1 MEHSSEQSFKSPT
14 TKFKRIKLSDQVAE
28 DLRRWIARDRMKPG
42 DRLPNERALM
52 DHYGCSKGTI
62 REALKALEVEG
73 LIAMLSGPN
82 GGPEIQPASMDVV
95 MQQLRQYLHFQT
107 LNFKDVYEL
116 RKSLEVTLSLNVV
129 GKLTDEHYFRL
140 QENINVCINASKKH
154 NREIGRS
161 AETQFHDILC
171 EASDNALL
179 VFMCRFLNNLLRD
192 LVSYRSD
199 SLTEHEEFG
208 EHNIESHQA
217 LLIALKA
224 QDRQAVIQIMEEHMC
239 CAENF
244 MRRLDA
250 AFQSDL
256 LSRTGERGDGEPTSR

>member
-1 MEHSSEQSFKSPT
+1 MDQTSEFPT
-14 TKFKRIKLSDQVAE
+14 KAPPSKFKRIKLSDQVAE
-28 DLRRWIARDRMKPG
+28 DLRRWVARERMEPG

-116 RKSLEVTLSLNVV
+116 RKSLEVTLALNVV
-129 GKLTDEHYFRL
+129 GKLTDDHYHRL
-140 QENINVCINASKKH
+140 EENIQVCIKANNS
-154 NREIGRS
+154 RDRQVGRS
-161 AETQFHDILC
+161 AETEFHDILC

-192 LVSYRSD
+192 LVSYRSE
-199 SLTEHEEFG
+199 SLKEHEEFG
-208 EHNIESHQA
+208 DHNIESHQA
-217 LLIALKA
+217 LLKALRA
-224 QDRQAVIQIMEEHMC
+224 QDRHAVIHIMEDHMC
-239 CAENF
+239 CAESF

-250 AFQSDL
+250 SFQVDL
-256 LSRTGERGDGEPTSR
+256 LSRTNER